1 MGFDPRTTTISNYK
15 PKKWRI
21 DCPRCRRNAE
31 LDRYDMQRRFG
42 GDMTLAESAR
52 QIAARAGCNL
62 AAIHGG
68 PGCDVRVVEMA
79 VWTWATL
86 MDARLGKWQGYLT
99 CQRRF
104 ASLKS
109 SDSCPET
116 VQLNVLTLIAA
127 LGDNF
132 TLERLRTK
140 VRCPLCGTASV
151 EVDWFIPVEPDAP
164 APIKEQPPEPMRLRP
179 RGAGPPRTKLGVV
192 KG

>member
-1 MGFDPRTTTISNYK
+1 MGFDPRTTKIGDYT

-21 DCPRCRRNAE
+21 DCLRCRRNAD
-31 LDRYDMQRRFG
+31 LDRFDMQRRFG
-42 GDMTLAESAR
+42 ADMTLQECAR
-52 QIAARAGCNL
+52 QIAAKAGCNL

-68 PGCDVRVVEMA
+68 PGCDVRVVEVA

-86 MDARLGKWQGYLT
+86 MDARLGKWQAYLS

-109 SDSCPET
+109 ADSCPE
-116 VQLNVLTLIAA
+116 VIQLNVLTLIVA

-132 TLERLRTK
+132 TLEKLRTK

-151 EVDWFIPVEPDAP
+151 DIEWFIPVEPDTPAP
-164 APIKEQPPEPMRLRP
+164 ANERPPEPIRLRP
-179 RGAGPPRTKLGVV
+179 RGAALARTKLGVV

>member
-1 MGFDPRTTTISNYK
+1 MRFDPRTTKIGDYR

-21 DCPRCRRNAE
+21 DCLRCQRNAD
-31 LDRYDMQRRFG
+31 LDRYDMERRFG
-42 GDMTLAESAR
+42 PEMTLSECAK
-52 QIAARAGCNL
+52 QIAAKAGCNL

-68 PGCDVRVVEMA
+68 PGCNVRVVEVA

-86 MDARLGKWQGYLT
+86 LDARLGKWQAYLT

-109 SDSCPET
+109 ADSCPEAI
-116 VQLNVLTLIAA
+116 QLNVLTLIAA

-132 TLERLRTK
+132 TLEKLRTK
-140 VRCPLCGTASV
+140 LRCPLCGTDSV
-151 EVDWFIPVEPDAP
+151 EIEWFVPSEPDTP
-164 APIKEQPPEPMRLRP
+164 APIQDRPPEPLRLRP
-179 RGAGPPRTKLGVV
+179 RGAELARTKLGVV